1 MTQPA
6 VSEKNRKRYAL
17 FLTLFTGIIG
27 AVCLIFTFFYYPVLW
42 TPLVTYNRF
51 LLMIQ
56 IPQMLLASLFILLL
70 SGACAMKYRWPMD
83 PGSHDAIK
91 QGIITGVV
99 MGIVVALFIANTGVL
114 YGNPPWPI
122 IVRWFALMVA
132 ICISGTVVG
141 AYLFF
146 RSQMIAN
153 ETASENPGKKQ
164 VPFTVTLL
172 VIGIVLTLVLPPAF
186 AFVGT
191 RSGFIANDCSECRI
205 HQNVMAERLSN
216 QSIQITYTSKV
227 PSVPWVGPYE
237 PPVITLNGNDVSSQ
251 SVILRQG
258 IPCSIEP
265 AEGLSYDTESIVVL
279 NGRAVSSDENGLT
292 HVVVVSRN
300 GSPAGVTLYDN
311 SL

>member
-1 MTQPA
+1 MTRPA
-6 VSEKNRKRYAL
+6 INGTCQKNRNILLAVPA
-17 FLTLFTGIIG
+17 GIIG
-27 AVCLIFTFFYYPVLW
+27 AVCLIFTFFYYPVVW

-56 IPQMLLASLFILLL
+56 IPQMLLAGLFILLL
-70 SGACAMKYRWPMD
+70 SGAGVMRYILSEITGPRD
-83 PGSHDAIK
+83 SIK

-99 MGIVVALFIANTGVL
+99 MGIVVALFVVNTGVL
-114 YGNPPWPI
+114 YDNPPWPI
-122 IVRWFALMVA
+122 IVRWFALIVA
-132 ICISGTVVG
+132 ICISGTVIG

-146 RSQMIAN
+146 RSHMIAD

-172 VIGIVLTLVLPPAF
+172 VICIVLTLVLPPAF
-186 AFVGT
+186 AFIGT

-216 QSIQITYTSKV
+216 QSVQITYTSKV

-237 PPVITLNGNDVSSQ
+237 PPVISINGNDVSSQ

-258 IPCSIEP
+258 IPCRIEP
-265 AEGLSYDTESIVVL
+265 AEGLSYDTESIVIL
-279 NGRAVSSDENGLT
+279 NGRAVSRDNDRLT
-292 HVVVVSRN
+292 HVVVVSHN

-311 SL
+311 ML